1 MKEKTFIR
9 WLGSEDRS
17 RQVVVLDGGE
27 ITAFVV
33 QYETL
38 ITGEWRPVV
47 RYDTA
52 HGFAHKDV
60 LLPSGETE
68 KKIVVSYGYNEAFT
82 SAEIDIKLNWQQ
94 YKEEYLKKVKG
105 ER

>member
-1 MKEKTFIR
+1 MKEKIFIR
-9 WLGSEDRS
+9 WLGLEDRS
-17 RQVVVLDGGE
+17 RQVVVLNAGA
-27 ITAFVV
+27 IVRFVV

-38 ITGEWRPVV
+38 IAGEWRPVV

-60 LLPSGETE
+60 LSPSGETK

-82 SAEIDIKLNWQQ
+82 NAEIDIKLNWQG
-94 YKEEYLKKVKG
+94 YKEEYLQKV
-105 ER
+105 

>member
-9 WLGSEDRS
+9 WLGAEDRS
-17 RQVVVLDGGE
+17 RQFVVLDEGR
-27 ITAFVV
+27 IIRFVV

-38 ITGEWRPVV
+38 IAGEWRPVV

-60 LLPSGETE
+60 LSPSGVIER
-68 KKIVVSYGYNEAFT
+68 KIAVSYAYNEAFT
-82 SAEIDIKLNWQQ
+82 NAEIDIKLNWCR
-94 YKEEYLKKVKG
+94 YKEEYLQKIKV
-105 ER
+105 